1 MRRATKHLDSKRRLN
16 AARALFQ
23 VSDVLFFGFANA
35 TQRSAKTDSDAILR
49 LFAGILKAGIL
60 QGELR
65 RDDSE
70 LRVTIKP
77 FQPLRRKKLL
87 GIPIAN
93 FTGTSHPKHAGIKT
107 RDAADPAPFRHDSIP
122 KPIETDSDAGNR
134 TDTGDDR
141 ASSGLPRGLVRRSL
155 GEGGSLWRRRAHAV
169 TLFAFAST

>member
-1 MRRATKHLDSKRRLN
+1 MRRATKHLDGKRRLN

-23 VSDVLFFGFANA
+23 ISDVLFLSLADA
-35 TQRSAKTDSDAILR
+35 TQRSAETDSDSILR
-49 LFAGILKAGIL
+49 LFAGILKARIL
-60 QGELR
+60 QRELR

-77 FQPLRRKKLL
+77 FQPLRRKKLF

-107 RDAADPAPFRHDSIP
+107 RDAADPGPFRHDSIP
-122 KPIETDSDAGNR
+122 KPIETDADAGNR
-134 TDTGDDR
+134 TDTSDDR
-141 ASSGLPRGLVRRSL
+141 ASPGLPRR
-155 GEGGSLWRRRAHAV
+155 SLWRTGVHTV

>member
-1 MRRATKHLDSKRRLN
+1 MRRATKHLDGKRRLN

-23 VSDVLFFGFANA
+23 VSDVLFLGFANA
-35 TQRSAKTDSDAILR
+35 TQRSAETNPDSILG
-49 LFAGILKAGIL
+49 LFAGILKARIL
-60 QGELR
+60 QRELR
-65 RDDSE
+65 RDDGE

-93 FTGTSHPKHAGIKT
+93 FTGTSHPKHGGIKT
-107 RDAADPAPFRHDSIP
+107 RDAADPAAFRHDSIP
-122 KPIETDSDAGNR
+122 KPIETDADAGNR
-134 TDTGDDR
+134 TDTSDDR
-141 ASSGLPRGLVRRSL
+141 ASPGLPRRLVRRSV